1 MQNLEVL
8 LIFNSQINITSH
20 FFHTKNLNKNK
31 RKFFHHTH
39 TNTHTHKT
47 NSMAD
52 IQINFLHLPI
62 MRWEQNT
69 IQYLPNRKEVNLI
82 HF

>member
-1 MQNLEVL
+1 MKEN
-8 LIFNSQINITSH
+8 
-20 FFHTKNLNKNK
+20 FFTA
-31 RKFFHHTH
+31 HTH
-39 TNTHTHKT
+39 TN
-47 NSMAD
+47 NMAD

-62 MRWEQNT
+62 MHWEQNT